1 MSEESKA
8 EHQTLQEAIK
18 ACLCQ
23 KNEEQCCVK
32 KPAAI
37 TPQSRRQLRALA
49 FHYLYV
55 AESFQYDID
64 IDDIVES
71 FADEYGVVVEGT
83 TFPTDIAKGV
93 VANRDKYVAIIE
105 PLLENWRF
113 ERIGCC
119 TRLILYMAL
128 WEFEQPEAVSSIV
141 INEAVELA
149 KAFAEKDAYRFV
161 NGILDKAKKNYPDA
175 VARDGMQTAE

>member
-1 MSEESKA
+1 MSEEK
-8 EHQTLQEAIK
+8 EGHQTLQEAIE
-18 ACLCQ
+18 ACRCQ
-23 KNEEQCCVK
+23 EEGEPCSLQESSQV
-32 KPAAI
+32 I

-55 AESFQYDID
+55 AESFGYDIA

-71 FADEYGVVVEGT
+71 FANDYKVRVEGT
-83 TFPTDIAKGV
+83 DFPTELAKGV
-93 VANRDKYVAIIE
+93 VAHRDRYAGLIE

-113 ERIGCC
+113 DRIGCC

-161 NGILDKAKKNYPDA
+161 NGILDQAKKNYPEA
-175 VARDGMQTAE
+175 VARDAANAE